1 MAFEYRLS
9 LSACQSLLFPLV
21 QMGQLSTLKILFLS
35 GNVIWPKSGKQTGHR
50 IIPRSLTSH
59 GLMEYRDPTVWL
71 LRWWKES
78 YHHKLW
84 VFDKPERGQSEKGAR
99 SLSFILNFQEYGFW
113 EKVYF
118 MYVSEIPNLTS
129 VLCKNKLVKS
139 NLKKKILESKQVFS
153 LFPCFSSIVI
163 TKVT

>member
-9 LSACQSLLFPLV
+9 LSAGQSLLFPLV

-35 GNVIWPKSGKQTGHR
+35 GNVIWPKSGKQTGHG

-71 LRWWKES
+71 LRWWTES

-84 VFDKPERGQSEKGAR
+84 MFDKPERGQSEKGAR

-113 EKVYF
+113 EKVYS

-129 VLCKNKLVKS
+129 ALCKKKLVKS
-139 NLKKKILESKQVFS
+139 NLKKKYWSQNRSFLYFLVFHQ
-153 LFPCFSSIVI
+153 
-163 TKVT
+163 